1 MLAPASLSRID
12 NVFSA
17 GKVWKMTHVFV
28 YQMGKCA
35 STAIVEALRSAGLE
49 AAHTHELGA
58 AMLAKRVCTLT
69 MQPASEFV
77 IEHGVGQL
85 GQNIGFTSEI
95 QRRRAIG
102 DRVQIITVAR
112 HPIDWYWSF
121 LIQVFEGQKHAL
133 LDSDL
138 IAAYEDAWD
147 RGAERELSQLHR
159 AIVDAGVLKMNHG
172 MRLAADALTTARGNS
187 LAECVE
193 HARRSPSHDDQQA
206 AGFGFDVFLPIV
218 WFSENLE
225 PLTELSVFEQP
236 LAADGSCRMANEW
249 CDLLVL
255 SYERLASLDRVISE
269 FVGRPV
275 SLPLANQSHTK
286 RYSAEVAAIRQRVSL
301 PEVLADLVWTSP
313 YCRHFG
319 YTPSPDATAAAAP
332 DALDVGLSSTQV
344 TCGAAPL
351 SAWITTLRC
360 PSCRSPNLV
369 AADTVVR
376 CGSCGSVYAI
386 SQGIVDFVAGRETT
400 TLDDI
405 NYDSLYMISDEPT
418 PLFAELKR
426 SAAGRWPTSLGDTL
440 EIGAGTGYQ
449 TVPLIMAGEARS
461 LVVTDVS
468 VKMLDICRS
477 RLVRMGLDRRQPL
490 LFLTYGGTESPFRD
504 ASFDSCFGSSVVHHI
519 LDVGAFLADMARLL
533 RPGGVAFFLE
543 PNARFH
549 RALLSTLADILMDMG
564 HDEPGN
570 PDLPL
575 MVNWLAEVNLNLS
588 HMGDLEFLAS
598 REDKHLFF
606 SEEIEGLARQQG
618 FAVAEALPLRPDP
631 CGCQALET
639 YVTQCGVSPRTRT
652 EVVARARQIGQRY
665 FSLLPPRDLSP
676 SFLLWF
682 SKAAAACP
690 PAPRLPAAEPDPL
703 TDNLILYRVE
713 LRRDRD
719 TCRVQGWAVGH
730 RPPAWLLLTLNGQ
743 PARVPIWLPSV
754 DVNQAF
760 GWRSARLFAN
770 ALCARLTAEI
780 PIDSAG
786 PILTAAIETADG
798 GRLELTPAEGLALG
812 DEAVILTNASAAVG

>member
-1 MLAPASLSRID
+1 
-12 NVFSA
+12 
-17 GKVWKMTHVFV
+17 
-28 YQMGKCA
+28 
-35 STAIVEALRSAGLE
+35 
-49 AAHTHELGA
+49 
-58 AMLAKRVCTLT
+58 
-69 MQPASEFV
+69 
-77 IEHGVGQL
+77 
-85 GQNIGFTSEI
+85 
-95 QRRRAIG
+95 
-102 DRVQIITVAR
+102 
-112 HPIDWYWSF
+112 
-121 LIQVFEGQKHAL
+121 
-133 LDSDL
+133 
-138 IAAYEDAWD
+138 
-147 RGAERELSQLHR
+147 
-159 AIVDAGVLKMNHG
+159 
-172 MRLAADALTTARGNS
+172 
-187 LAECVE
+187 
-193 HARRSPSHDDQQA
+193 
-206 AGFGFDVFLPIV
+206 
-218 WFSENLE
+218 
-225 PLTELSVFEQP
+225 
-236 LAADGSCRMANEW
+236 
-249 CDLLVL
+249 
-255 SYERLASLDRVISE
+255 
-269 FVGRPV
+269 
-275 SLPLANQSHTK
+275 
-286 RYSAEVAAIRQRVSL
+286 
-301 PEVLADLVWTSP
+301 
-313 YCRHFG
+313 
-319 YTPSPDATAAAAP
+319 
-332 DALDVGLSSTQV
+332 
-344 TCGAAPL
+344 
-351 SAWITTLRC
+351 
-360 PSCRSPNLV
+360 
-369 AADTVVR
+369 
-376 CGSCGSVYAI
+376 
-386 SQGIVDFVAGRETT
+386 
-400 TLDDI
+400 
-405 NYDSLYMISDEPT
+405 MISDEPS

-549 RALLSTLADILMDMG
+549 RALLATLADILMDMG